1 MEVVSLD
8 KKPDFDPII
17 QMVAMEQGMSV
28 QEIKR
33 SILEALDAGR
43 NRPDPC
49 VQAIWHSIP
58 CEGKTPTLNEAL
70 TFFAYQLTE
79 NRSFF

>member
-1 MEVVSLD
+1 MD
-8 KKPDFDPII
+8 KRLDFDPII
-17 QMVAMEQGMSV
+17 QMVATEQGISV
-28 QEIKR
+28 QEVRR

-43 NRPDPC
+43 NRPDPR

-58 CEGKTPTLNEAL
+58 REGKTPTLNEAL

-79 NRSFF
+79 NGSFF

>member
-1 MEVVSLD
+1 MD
-8 KKPDFDPII
+8 KRLDFDPII
-17 QMVAMEQGMSV
+17 QMIATEQGISV
-28 QEIKR
+28 QEVRR

-43 NRPDPC
+43 NHPDPC

-58 CEGKTPTLNEAL
+58 CEGKTPTLNETL
-70 TFFAYQLTE
+70 TFLAYQLTE